1 MPFPAMKQTNTVTR
15 SGEDVGGWGDDLARE
30 SIEFKCR
37 VDEKTQTVQ
46 NQYGD
51 EVISSA
57 EILLW
62 KHADIRYDDKIK
74 FRNELG
80 IEFERQPVRIEPLRW
95 FDGKPRYTLVFV

>member
-1 MPFPAMKQTNTVTR
+1 MKQTITVTR
-15 SGEDVGGWGDDLARE
+15 AREEKGGWGAGPVDKSFE
-30 SIEFKCR
+30 MMCR

-46 NQYGD
+46 NQFGD

-62 KHADIRYDDKIK
+62 KHADIRYDDRITHK
-74 FRNELG
+74 NELG